1 MFNSKHNY
9 VLRRT
14 IIAVMAISM
23 ILIALPAMTYASG
36 LDYNYNVLT
45 LDSTATGVSSIT
57 VSGGTVTS
65 EAVPVR
71 TGTTDHYTYT
81 YNIVLSDTAPVSGG
95 SDLSIVATFV
105 KDSSYTN
112 CVVSTVQPKGLT
124 NGLKKRYVQN
134 NASLTYTATIA
145 AGTST
150 GTVTAYVYPNL
161 TNSTVQN
168 YDTYVFNYTCAGTHN
183 PWTLSNGALARLG
196 DPAYPLTPPEQY
208 MAIGDAVSSVHDVT
222 YNYNN
227 NGYYPDMVAL
237 YVETGATVQSDS
249 TSITV
254 TSGGASGGYTGY
266 TVDLSG
272 LSGTAT
278 GNVKVTKGGVDSY
291 LKFHAPHE
299 QNATGS
305 GTAPTS
311 VVSYLPLGQFATG
324 SGWGSSAGKF
334 VGKTSP
340 EATGVSLG
348 ALGGYIE
355 FYFAN
360 GITNDNIN
368 SYGVDFTVYGNA
380 FNNNPEAGSVQVSED
395 GKVWYELAGSLYY
408 EDGFTTSGVTSP
420 KLYAGT
426 QRNCSVLYEKNG
438 SGINATINPG
448 NNPLLIANPF
458 TSTIAWFPE
467 SNEGYPMGLDQTNA
481 ISEAGGIQNYKTYH
495 NATGSTISVNYDSV
509 NGSLGFGGIT
519 AIEDSDSNG
528 AYGYGYC
535 DVTPNGTMS
544 AYGTA
549 VNPYEIYTSNKTGG
563 DGFDLEWAVNN
574 SGEPVSVKNKTF
586 KYVRVYSSVLH
597 IQPPFGET
605 SAEVT
610 GIFVTANPEGKTS
623 VGQTDSPSTIVI
635 KDANNNLFLNLK
647 TLSPTKVAGADD
659 TTTNTYTLDLSS
671 YSISNGFKIQASSDN
686 TKIFINNDS
695 DGTYTYNGQTFV
707 RIVAQQGFKAPYIL
721 VLRIK

>member
-1 MFNSKHNY
+1 MFSSKHNY
-9 VLRRT
+9 VLKRT
-14 IIAVMAISM
+14 MIAVLAVSM
-23 ILIALPAMTYASG
+23 ILMALPAMTYASG
-36 LDYNYNVLT
+36 SDYNYNVLT
-45 LDSTATGVSSIT
+45 LSSSSRGVTSIT
-57 VSGGTVTS
+57 VSGGTVS
-65 EAVPVR
+65 PEAIPSVSGK
-71 TGTTDHYTYT
+71 TFT
-81 YNIVLSDTAPVSGG
+81 YNISLTEGTPTSDMSVTAAF
-95 SDLSIVATFV
+95 VA
-105 KDSSYTN
+105 SSTD
-112 CVVSTVQPKGLT
+112 CVISTVKPKGLFNST
-124 NGLKKRYVQN
+124 KKKYVRDH
-134 NASLTYTATIA
+134 ASLTHTATIA
-145 AGTST
+145 AGTNT

-161 TNSTVQN
+161 NSNVSD
-168 YDTYVFNYTCAGTHN
+168 YDTYVFNYTCAGTNN
-183 PWTLSNGALARLG
+183 PKTLSNGALARLG

-208 MAIGDAVSSVHDVT
+208 MAIGNANSGVHDVT
-222 YNYNN
+222 YYYDDGNGNN

-249 TSITV
+249 ASITV
-254 TSGGASGGYTGY
+254 TSGGTSGGYTGY
-266 TVDLSG
+266 VVDLGG

-299 QNATGS
+299 QSATGS

-324 SGWGSSAGKF
+324 SGWGSSTGKF

-340 EATGVSLG
+340 EPTGVSLG

-395 GKVWYELAGSLYY
+395 GNTWYELAGSLYY
-408 EDGFTTSGVTSP
+408 EDRFAPASSGKYYT
-420 KLYAGT
+420 GT
-426 QRNCSVLYEKNG
+426 QRNCSVEYNKETSKVTARIDAAG
-438 SGINATINPG
+438 STVLPT
-448 NNPLLIANPF
+448 LDF
-458 TSTIAWFPE
+458 STNTNWFP
-467 SNEGYPMGLDQTNA
+467 SSSSYPMGLDQANA
-481 ISEAGGIQNYKTYH
+481 ITTNGHSNWKQYH
-495 NATGSTISVNYDSV
+495 NDTGSTISVDFNSPYTQ
-509 NGSLGFGGIT
+509 LTFGGIT

-549 VNPYEIYTSNKTGG
+549 VNPYEVYTSNKTGG

-574 SGEPVSVKNKTF
+574 NGEPVSVAGKTF

-610 GIFVTANPEGKTS
+610 GIFVTANAPGKTDVGKTS
-623 VGQTDSPSTIVI
+623 KPSVFIDDGSDDGI
-635 KDANNNLFLNLK
+635 NLN
-647 TLSPTKVAGADD
+647 TYTPAKVAGVDD
-659 TTTNTYTLDLSS
+659 TTTNTYSLDLRSLNLA
-671 YSISNGFKIQASSDN
+671 NGSEIAASAN
-686 TKIFINNDS
+686 GTKLYINNDS
-695 DGTYTYNGQTFV
+695 DGSYTYNGQAFV
-707 RIVAQQGFKAPYIL
+707 RVVAQQGFKAPYIL
-721 VLRIK
+721 VLRFK